1 MFSEVGTNGNL
12 GVSMSTTKTVKF
24 TAVLSTLFIASFSNA
39 AIIVAGSVEAFN
51 ALVAMRSGSILEEN
65 FDGYSGFYASGLTGG
80 SGDLAWTATADAGLF
95 AHGSVMST
103 NNSSVALTMTFS
115 SPNVFA
121 IGGNFFN
128 TSAPNMVMPGLV
140 TVYSGSQVYVLSS
153 NGGSTSFGGFMST
166 DGSISSITFAPFAIG
181 NTFASASSVVVGV
194 VPSPA
199 VLALGALAG
208 AFGRRRRN

>member
-1 MFSEVGTNGNL
+1 MTIHTSI
-12 GVSMSTTKTVKF
+12 VSALVTAATISFTVVD
-24 TAVLSTLFIASFSNA
+24 AGA
-39 AIIVAGSVEAFN
+39 AMIVAGSVEAFN

-65 FDGYSGFYASGLTGG
+65 FGGYSGSYASGLTGG
-80 SGDLAWTATADAGLF
+80 SGDLAWTATSDEGLYVS
-95 AHGSVMST
+95 ASHVMST
-103 NNSSVALTMTFS
+103 AVSSKALTMTFS
-115 SPNVFA
+115 SSNVFA

-128 TSAPNMVMPGLV
+128 TSSTYDVMPGLV
-140 TVYSGSQVYVLSS
+140 TIASGSNYYVFSS

-181 NTFASASSVVVGV
+181 NTFASASSIVVGV

-208 AFGRRRRN
+208 LISRRRRN